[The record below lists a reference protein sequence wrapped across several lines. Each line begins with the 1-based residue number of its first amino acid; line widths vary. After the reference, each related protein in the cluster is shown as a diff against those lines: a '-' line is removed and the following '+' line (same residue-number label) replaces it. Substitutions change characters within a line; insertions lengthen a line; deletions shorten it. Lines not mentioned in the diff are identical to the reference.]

1 MENIRQFDLLCRQG
15 VEIKAFPTL
24 VPSGENDQN
33 KELQENIGKDQ
44 VIFTRSEIEI
54 LIFFISGRFT
64 LFGMMV
70 PAW

>member
-1 MENIRQFDLLCRQG
+1 MENFRQFDLLCWQG

-24 VPSGENDQN
+24 VPGSENDQN
-33 KELQENIGKDQ
+33 KEFQENIGKDQ
-44 VIFTRSEIEI
+44 VIFTRSGMEI
-54 LIFFISGRFT
+54 LRFFISGRFT

>member
-1 MENIRQFDLLCRQG
+1 MENFRQFDLLCWQG

-24 VPSGENDQN
+24 VPGGENDQN
-33 KELQENIGKDQ
+33 KEFQENIGKDQ
-44 VIFTRSEIEI
+44 VIFTRSGIEI